1 MEGSHKC
8 LWSDDVHICDVI
20 TNVLDSTDLN
30 WIIHWTHNCHNV
42 PNTHS
47 TIWSKQVTTK
57 ENRTDSRGEEIHSP
71 SLEEDLQGHRTKE
84 SEYREDYWVVFV
96 NNLHRSKPRN
106 QLIHFPFFVD
116 NGLLNKAQSY
126 LLVYLK
132 QSMEDYI
139 LKDFLLN
146 SHSWINY
153 IQKVGVN
160 WPWSKAKNRLHNQKS
175 QKKQVRFQKHW
186 LQNLNYLNQKP
197 NADDQISSWQYLIWS
212 RGSHLLFY
220 S

>member
-1 MEGSHKC
+1 MVLGS
-8 LWSDDVHICDVI
+8 I
-20 TNVLDSTDLN
+20 DLN

-47 TIWSKQVTTK
+47 TIWLKQVTSK
-57 ENRTDSRGEEIHSP
+57 DRTDSGGEEEIHSP
-71 SLEEDLQGHRTKE
+71 SLEEELHGHRTKR
-84 SEYREDYWVVFV
+84 SEYREENDWVIFA
-96 NNLHRSKPRN
+96 NNLHRRKPGS

-116 NGLLNKAQSY
+116 NGLLNQAQCY
-126 LLVYLK
+126 LVVYLK

-160 WPWSKAKNRLHNQKS
+160 RPWSKAKNSLHNWKS

-186 LQNLNYLNQKP
+186 LKNLNYLNQKP